1 MKNISEFTLLWM
13 ITISNY
19 MSIKG
24 NLSSASFMK
33 ANQQIDAVILIVY
46 SLMFYICEYIKI

>member
-33 ANQQIDAVILIVY
+33 ANQQIDVVHIDSVQFDVLYMWIY
-46 SLMFYICEYIKI
+46 